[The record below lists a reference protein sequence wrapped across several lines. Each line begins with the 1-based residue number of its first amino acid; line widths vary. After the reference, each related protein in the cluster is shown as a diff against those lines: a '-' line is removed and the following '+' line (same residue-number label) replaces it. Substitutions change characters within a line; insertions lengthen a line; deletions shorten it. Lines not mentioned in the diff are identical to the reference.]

1 MTVVVQI
8 AVEGFQTACV
18 DQQKLVGGGF
28 DQAAVVRYQDQRALK
43 TLQRKGERVAHV
55 QIEMVGRF
63 VQQQQIGFLPYQH
76 RQCQSRFFAAGKGG
90 DGLQGGV
97 ADEIETAEKIADVLL
112 FGFGREFL
120 DVPQRAL
127 VATQGVELVLGEIA
141 DIEFVGTD
149 NLAAQRFQA
158 A

>member
-1 MTVVVQI
+1 MRHQ
-8 AVEGFQTACV
+8 
-18 DQQKLVGGGF
+18 
-28 DQAAVVRYQDQRALK
+28 YQRALE
-43 TLQRKGERVAHV
+43 TLQRKRERVAHI
-55 QIEMVGRF
+55 QIKVVGRF
-63 VQQQQIGFLPYQH
+63 VEQQQIGFLPDQH
-76 RQCQSRFFAAGKGG
+76 RQCQSRFFAAGERG
-90 DGLQGGV
+90 DGLQGGI
-97 ADEIETAEKIADVLL
+97 ADEVEAAEKIADVLL